1 MDETSKQNSRFD
13 RKDSRQIFWNA
24 FGLFLISTLVYSR
37 ALWCDFVLWDDP
49 YYVLRNQM
57 VRSGISWK
65 SLAHAC
71 TTFECA
77 NWHPLTWMSLMLDY
91 QLFGLKPWGFH
102 LTNILLHG
110 LNSALLFVWLAMLSI
125 RTHKLGIGHAWIVA
139 AVFAV
144 HPVHVESVAWITE
157 RKDVLA
163 TLFGLFSLIAYDR
176 WILSR
181 LTAWN
186 IMCFVCF
193 ALSLSAKPLFVTL
206 PCVLL
211 LVDYWP
217 AGRLFQNVEPLLNP
231 SSLAF
236 QESSGRVFVRRIFE
250 KIPLILLSAC
260 SCVITFWAQSH
271 GGAVQSLSK
280 LPFAN
285 RIPNAIV
292 NYGSY
297 LRLMIWPTRLSAFYP
312 LSRSQW
318 TDFEVIFLLVAFI
331 LFTSSA
337 IVLRGRFPAI
347 AMGWFWFLG
356 TLVPVIGLIQVG
368 SQAIADR
375 YLYVPIVGATIAIV
389 VIVSALLDQVRII
402 PVVRKVG
409 VFCIL
414 FVMSLRTW
422 HQIETWQNTESLA
435 RHSLEISPN
444 SWNAHLL
451 CGLAHFAAGRKSE
464 AEAEYELTLKIYP
477 EASNARTRLGN
488 LKADKGQL
496 KAALEQFQIGLELR
510 PNDGLMRCHYANVL
524 IRNGQLDDALVQYQ
538 LALPKSLDDFE
549 FFRDYGR
556 ALILA
561 GQPDLAIH
569 RLERAVQLAPSDLTC
584 RLRLANGVLKSQIST
599 STQKSNAERF
609 VETCAKITKSAE
621 ALLILADW
629 KLQNRADVAGRE
641 YWEAAM
647 ASAKRE
653 GRDDLLKQ
661 GQELISKVQIE
672 RN

>member
-1 MDETSKQNSRFD
+1 
-13 RKDSRQIFWNA
+13 
-24 FGLFLISTLVYSR
+24 
-37 ALWCDFVLWDDP
+37 
-49 YYVLRNQM
+49 
-57 VRSGISWK
+57 
-65 SLAHAC
+65 
-71 TTFECA
+71 
-77 NWHPLTWMSLMLDY
+77 
-91 QLFGLKPWGFH
+91 
-102 LTNILLHG
+102 
-110 LNSALLFVWLAMLSI
+110 
-125 RTHKLGIGHAWIVA
+125 
-139 AVFAV
+139 
-144 HPVHVESVAWITE
+144 
-157 RKDVLA
+157 
-163 TLFGLFSLIAYDR
+163 
-176 WILSR
+176 
-181 LTAWN
+181 
-186 IMCFVCF
+186 
-193 ALSLSAKPLFVTL
+193 
-206 PCVLL
+206 
-211 LVDYWP
+211 
-217 AGRLFQNVEPLLNP
+217 
-231 SSLAF
+231 
-236 QESSGRVFVRRIFE
+236 
-250 KIPLILLSAC
+250 
-260 SCVITFWAQSH
+260 
-271 GGAVQSLSK
+271 
-280 LPFAN
+280 
-285 RIPNAIV
+285 
-292 NYGSY
+292 
-297 LRLMIWPTRLSAFYP
+297 
-312 LSRSQW
+312 
-318 TDFEVIFLLVAFI
+318 
-331 LFTSSA
+331 
-337 IVLRGRFPAI
+337 
-347 AMGWFWFLG
+347 
-356 TLVPVIGLIQVG
+356 
-368 SQAIADR
+368 
-375 YLYVPIVGATIAIV
+375 
-389 VIVSALLDQVRII
+389 
-402 PVVRKVG
+402 
-409 VFCIL
+409 
-414 FVMSLRTW
+414 MSLRTW

-488 LKADKGQL
+488 LKAEKGQL